1 MTQEIKR
8 KITRQRL
15 IDKGYELMNTHGY
28 QAISIDK
35 VIGEVNLTKGAFYYH
50 FENKHQFVEAIIQER
65 ISKEIHSE
73 FIEPINKH
81 GNPKFI
87 LVDLFENKLVNNKNL
102 NQSAGS
108 SLSNFI
114 IALSHEENDHE
125 LQEQLK
131 EIYQEWKV
139 ALINLLYRGIEGG
152 FFNRHFNT
160 ESVAEFI
167 ISSLEGTR
175 TLRRI
180 VSDDSLFYN
189 YIEQFKNYVD
199 TLKAENKTKQLTSY
213 SLAG

>member
-15 IDKGYELMNTHGY
+15 IDTGYDLMNIYGY
-28 QAISIDK
+28 QAISIDR
-35 VIGEVNLTKGAFYYH
+35 VISEVNLTKGAFYYH

-73 FIEPINKH
+73 VIEPINQH
-81 GNPKFI
+81 GNPKYI
-87 LVDLFENKLVNNKNL
+87 LIDLFEAKLINNKNL
-102 NQSAGS
+102 DQSAGS
-108 SLSNFI
+108 PLSNFI
-114 IALSHEENDHE
+114 IALRHEENEYE

-131 EIYQEWKV
+131 EIHQEWKV

-180 VSDDSLFYN
+180 SSDDSLFYN

-199 TLKAENKTKQLTSY
+199 TLKAENETKELNTY
-213 SLAG
+213 SLAS